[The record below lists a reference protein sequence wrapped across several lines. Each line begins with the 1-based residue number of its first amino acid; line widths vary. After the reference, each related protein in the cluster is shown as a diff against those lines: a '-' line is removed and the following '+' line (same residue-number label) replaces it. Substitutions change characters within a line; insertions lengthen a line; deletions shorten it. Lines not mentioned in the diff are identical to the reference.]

1 MTGSEGSAGGWRDA
15 SAEALSAALR
25 RDLTAAL
32 KSRRPDAVAA
42 LRVAI
47 AAIENAQ
54 AVAAPPDRRP
64 AGSGHVAGAHVA
76 GAGRGAGST
85 EAPRRR
91 LSPDELRAILR
102 DQVAEYGREA
112 DRYQALDQ
120 PGAARRLRDQARLLA
135 GYLPAL
141 RAAGPGSG

>member
-15 SAEALSAALR
+15 SAEALSAA
-25 RDLTAAL
+25 
-32 KSRRPDAVAA
+32 
-42 LRVAI
+42 
-47 AAIENAQ
+47 
-54 AVAAPPDRRP
+54 
-64 AGSGHVAGAHVA
+64 
-76 GAGRGAGST
+76 
-85 EAPRRR
+85 PRRQ
-91 LSPDELRAILR
+91 LSPGELRAILR

>member
-1 MTGSEGSAGGWRDA
+1 MTGSEGSPAGRRNA

-54 AVAAPPDRRP
+54 AVAAPPDRR
-64 AGSGHVAGAHVA
+64 
-76 GAGRGAGST
+76 RGQR
-85 EAPRRR
+85 PRRR
-91 LSPDELRAILR
+91 GHSPGPPWRRVHRGAPAPLSPDELRAILR

-135 GYLPAL
+135 AYLPAL

>member
-1 MTGSEGSAGGWRDA
+1 M
-15 SAEALSAALR
+15 
-25 RDLTAAL
+25 
-32 KSRRPDAVAA
+32 AA

-47 AAIENAQ
+47 AAIDNAQ
-54 AVAAPPDRRP
+54 AVAAPPDRLPRAATTSPVPMSPGP
-64 AGSGHVAGAHVA
+64 ATAPD
-76 GAGRGAGST
+76 R
-85 EAPRRR
+85 PRRPGASC
-91 LSPDELRAILR
+91 SPGELRAILR
-102 DQVAEYGREA
+102 GQVAEYGREA

>member
-1 MTGSEGSAGGWRDA
+1 MTGSEGSAGGWRNA

-47 AAIENAQ
+47 AAIDNAQ

-64 AGSGHVAGAHVA
+64 AGSDHVAGAHVA
-76 GAGRGAGST
+76 GPATAPDPRGAP
-85 EAPRRR
+85 AP
-91 LSPDELRAILR
+91 LSPGELRAILR

>member
-1 MTGSEGSAGGWRDA
+1 M
-15 SAEALSAALR
+15 
-25 RDLTAAL
+25 
-32 KSRRPDAVAA
+32 AA

-64 AGSGHVAGAHVA
+64 AGSDHVA
-76 GAGRGAGST
+76 GAGHGAGST
-85 EAPRRR
+85 EAPRRQ